1 MAYVSSKWWT
11 TQDFRFQMF
20 QKPKTKKKKFLKN
33 FSKRESE
40 REREEED
47 WELFLLAGASA

>member
-20 QKPKTKKKKFLKN
+20 KSQKQKKKFLKN